1 MNITRRASRLCGQ
14 LGLAALLIAGS
25 IHPAVGREF
34 FRWVDDEG
42 VTHYSA
48 QPPRDR
54 PAVKVHASN
63 TQVEV
68 DDQPDTAA
76 SDDQGQADTAA
87 GSEAIAVA
95 QKDPERCAAAL
106 KNIKT
111 LTERPRIRIK
121 ENGEYRYL
129 TADEVADKL
138 RMAEQVRDEE
148 C

>member
-87 GSEAIAVA
+87 AARPSPLPRKIPNAV
-95 QKDPERCAAAL
+95 QRH
-106 KNIKT
+106 
-111 LTERPRIRIK
+111 
-121 ENGEYRYL
+121 
-129 TADEVADKL
+129 
-138 RMAEQVRDEE
+138 
-148 C
+148 